1 LVFYLRQLAGGGRI
15 ALNLTNCSKKSEQPP
30 DLAAFLLAGRHFKTG
45 ATAVLST
52 TDDLRISELKE
63 LTTPQEVMG
72 EVPRTLTATRIVM
85 AARNAI
91 HAILHG
97 TDDRV
102 LVVVGPCSV
111 HDPAAAVEYA
121 ERLVALRE
129 RLADRLEIVMRVYF
143 EKPRT
148 TVGWKGLINDPGL
161 DGSFDINRGLRLA
174 RNVLSAVNNL
184 GLPAGTEFLD
194 MTTPQYIADLVSW
207 AAIGARTT
215 ESQIHRELASGLS
228 CPVGFKNGTDGNVR
242 IAAEAVKSAS
252 HPHHFMAVT
261 KGGRSAIAATTG
273 NDDCHVILRGGSQ
286 PNYDADSVDA
296 ASTELTHSGLTPRI
310 MIDASHAN
318 SSKKPE
324 NQPLVGADIARRISE
339 GEQRITGVMMES
351 NLVAGRQDVVPGKPL
366 TYGQSITDGC
376 IDWETTVQALN
387 ALADAVGARRNVA
400 RRHFSERSA

>member
-1 LVFYLRQLAGGGRI
+1 M
-15 ALNLTNCSKKSEQPP
+15 
-30 DLAAFLLAGRHFKTG
+30 
-45 ATAVLST
+45 LST

-63 LTTPQEVMG
+63 LSTPQEVMR
-72 EVPRTLTATRIVM
+72 EIPRTLTATRVVM

-91 HAILHG
+91 HAILNG
-97 TDDRV
+97 TDDRL

-111 HDPAAAVEYA
+111 HDPVAAVEYA
-121 ERLVALRE
+121 ERLAALRE
-129 RLADRLEIVMRVYF
+129 QLADRLEIVMRVYF

-148 TVGWKGLINDPGL
+148 TVGWKGLINDPNL

-194 MTTPQYIADLVSW
+194 MTTPQYIADLMAW

-242 IAAEAVKSAS
+242 IAADAVKSAS

-273 NDDCHVILRGGSQ
+273 NEDCHIILRGGHTAELRPGKRRCRLPRTGTRRRRAAADDRHQ
-286 PNYDADSVDA
+286 PRQQLKEAGEPAAGRGRHRAADRKRRAAHHRRHDREQSGRRPPGRRAGQAADLRAKHHRRLYRLGDDGIRAERAGRRGSDAAERTIGPGRALGLAVGQILVKQGTQSARPAPVCLEAAASIRSVDA
-296 ASTELTHSGLTPRI
+296 
-310 MIDASHAN
+310 
-318 SSKKPE
+318 
-324 NQPLVGADIARRISE
+324 
-339 GEQRITGVMMES
+339 
-351 NLVAGRQDVVPGKPL
+351 
-366 TYGQSITDGC
+366 
-376 IDWETTVQALN
+376 
-387 ALADAVGARRNVA
+387 
-400 RRHFSERSA
+400 